1 MGLTARGT
9 ICWMSKR
16 RPKAPVAS
24 ATTTILGSPG
34 LDQSMGY
41 INDELH
47 PRLRGKKAA
56 EAFEEMS
63 LNDATIAAALYS
75 IEGFLRRIKWRLKP
89 ASDTAKAAAE
99 ASFVQQCMNDMDRSW
114 QDFIGD
120 ALSMLVYG
128 HSLHEI
134 VYKYRRGLDQTNA
147 RFKSKYNDGRLG
159 WRNIDLRAQR
169 SIERWDIDP
178 WTGEIK
184 GCWQQAPNVSGE
196 VYLPMSRCVLFRTRT
211 LKNNPEGRSILRGA
225 YRSWHFKKRLEETEA
240 VGAVRSLV
248 NMPKMELPSRL
259 MNPNA
264 TAEEKRVRAQ
274 FERMVSLITQD
285 RLAAVVV
292 PAERDEQD
300 KPTGYKFSLVGA
312 SGSQIPVDPIIR
324 RLSNAMLMTL
334 ASEFL
339 ALGMGSTGS
348 FALAAEKSSNFVRAL
363 SWYADVLTDSIND
376 VCIRRLMEVNA
387 IPFDLWPT
395 LEHDPIDEVSVAE
408 LSLFLS
414 QVQNL
419 VTPTIDTEN
428 RLRERVNL
436 PLVSEDE
443 FAEHQAQKAAENAPK
458 PAAEG
463 VAQ

>member
-1 MGLTARGT
+1 
-9 ICWMSKR
+9 MSKR
-16 RPKAPVAS
+16 TPRPVA
-24 ATTTILGSPG
+24 ATTTQLGTPG
-34 LDQSMGY
+34 LDTSAGY
-41 INDELH
+41 IYDEFH
-47 PRLRGKKAA
+47 PRLKGKRAA
-56 EAFEEMS
+56 ETYEEMS

-89 ASDTAKAAAE
+89 ASDTPRARAE
-99 ASFVQQCMNDMDRSW
+99 ADFVDQCMNDMDRSW

-128 HSLHEI
+128 HALHEI
-134 VYKYRRGLDQTNA
+134 VYKYRRGLDQNNA
-147 RFKSKYNDGRLG
+147 RFRSKYNDGRIG
-159 WRNIDLRAQR
+159 WRNLDLRAQR
-169 SIERWDIDP
+169 SIEKWDIDP
-178 WTGEIK
+178 ATGEIL
-184 GCWQQAPNVSGE
+184 GCWQEAPNRPTT
-196 VYLPMSRCVLFRTRT
+196 YLPMSRCVLFRTRT

-225 YRSWHFKKRLEETEA
+225 YRSWHFKKRLEEIEA
-240 VGAVRSLV
+240 VGAARSLV
-248 NMPKMELPSRL
+248 NIPKMELPARL
-259 MNPNA
+259 MNPKA
-264 TAEEKRVRAQ
+264 SAEEKSIRAQ
-274 FERMVSLITQD
+274 FERMLSLLTQD
-285 RLAAVVV
+285 RLTAITV

-312 SGSQIPVDPIIR
+312 AGSQIPVGPIVQ

-387 IPFDLWPT
+387 VPVELWPR
-395 LEHDPIDEVSVAE
+395 LDHDPIDEVSVAE

-419 VTPTIDTEN
+419 VTPTLETEN
-428 RLRERVNL
+428 RLRERINL
-436 PLVSEDE
+436 PPVSEDDFE
-443 FAEHQAQKAAENAPK
+443 SHQAQKASENAPAPTAVE
-458 PAAEG
+458 PADPADEEDETDG
-463 VAQ
+463 VVP